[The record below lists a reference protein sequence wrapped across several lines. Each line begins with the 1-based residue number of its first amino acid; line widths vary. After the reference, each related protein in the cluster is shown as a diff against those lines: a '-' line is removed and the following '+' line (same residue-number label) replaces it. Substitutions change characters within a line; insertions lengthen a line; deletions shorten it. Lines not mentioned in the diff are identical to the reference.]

1 MDLHNPII
9 IQIALDAALFAS
21 ILILLW
27 RVNTNVKKPVLNAH
41 REMVAE
47 LRSLIHESQANA
59 KNFLHALEQGRL
71 TLKEL
76 ALELDLKEKRVRS
89 ILDKTDQEIENV
101 NRNSAGT
108 DSAFS
113 GSKYSTVINM
123 IKKGISEEE
132 TSRVTGFTQAEI
144 GLIVDLAR
152 IKNENA

>member
-9 IQIALDAALFAS
+9 IQIVLDLALFAA
-21 ILILLW
+21 ILIFLW
-27 RVNTNVKKPVLNAH
+27 RVNIKINKPVLNVQK
-41 REMVAE
+41 EMVTE
-47 LRSLIHESQANA
+47 LKALIHESQANA
-59 KNFLHALEQGRL
+59 EKFLQALEQGRL
-71 TLKEL
+71 ALKEI

-89 ILDKTDQEIENV
+89 ILEKTEKGTGNENQRV
-101 NRNSAGT
+101 ANA

-113 GSKYSTVINM
+113 GSKYSAVINM

-132 TSRVTGFTQAEI
+132 TAKATGFTQAEI